1 MPNNSDNSSNDDLSK
16 NQNDDL
22 DLDEIRK
29 AARNLVSKSTNMALD
44 FVEGTEW
51 DKKSFKEGTKY
62 QSNLS
67 KITEEK
73 EKDKKTQIL
82 RKIYD
87 EVYVDRKPPLPPKK
101 IKERSPLKDTRV
113 FKPVYEEDTRV
124 FKPVYEEDTR
134 VFKPVYEEDTRV
146 FKPVYEEDTRVFK
159 PVYEYETT
167 DDESD
172 GEEMPKTTKNNT
184 VIIPKPRAKPD
195 TQTYMREF
203 KLEKDLPS
211 RSVELDDYSI
221 NTGDSTNLEEYSTAD
236 FINHHQQREITKT
249 KSAAPRP
256 RETTLAP
263 NPFPTSKNNLTT
275 VCPPKTEKPKY
286 RRRILH
292 QHQLLT
298 GVEDHPAI
306 QRISAPEEL
315 GTLQEV
321 QNRQEPTPEIFLMT
335 GKKETRKEAD
345 SVPLTTYQRPMGK
358 LHAKGR
364 DSAMVDVKFFT
375 EQRDPRAN
383 ERTDPMDSR
392 DTYGQDCLY
401 PMPQNMPHNLTPLE
415 KQNYSKMQNT
425 FKARDKSLPDAKFWT
440 ELAKGNLPAQNRGSF
455 EVEPPKE
462 KNGGYSSL
470 PIAPIGL
477 GCSDA
482 YRVGITDSEA
492 EMNKVFFSKVAS
504 KPQFFQKKVAT
515 DPNFRNE
522 GREKP
527 KPYIP
532 KTPNRNILLDEG
544 RVINAKE
551 NMDFFR
557 KVSKDP
563 EFFKKKDE
571 TEKIDIPRSYFNQP
585 PLGVDAEMPGRQHSK
600 EKENLDFFLHVSR
613 NATAFYSEPGNPY
626 DEEPVYPST
635 SQNYQPSRGFIPDD
649 PTNYVD
655 EETAGN
661 NLKFFRNLA
670 KDGDYSQVENKK
682 ASRKNGK
689 KKRKQISFVENG
701 NDNGNGNFQ
710 ISKDKADENLKFFR
724 EMSQS
729 AKQGYP
735 RYE

>member
-1 MPNNSDNSSNDDLSK
+1 M
-16 NQNDDL
+16 
-22 DLDEIRK
+22 
-29 AARNLVSKSTNMALD
+29 
-44 FVEGTEW
+44 
-51 DKKSFKEGTKY
+51 
-62 QSNLS
+62 
-67 KITEEK
+67 
-73 EKDKKTQIL
+73 
-82 RKIYD
+82 
-87 EVYVDRKPPLPPKK
+87 
-101 IKERSPLKDTRV
+101 
-113 FKPVYEEDTRV
+113 
-124 FKPVYEEDTR
+124 
-134 VFKPVYEEDTRV
+134 
-146 FKPVYEEDTRVFK
+146 
-159 PVYEYETT
+159 
-167 DDESD
+167 
-172 GEEMPKTTKNNT
+172 
-184 VIIPKPRAKPD
+184 
-195 TQTYMREF
+195 
-203 KLEKDLPS
+203 
-211 RSVELDDYSI
+211 
-221 NTGDSTNLEEYSTAD
+221 
-236 FINHHQQREITKT
+236 
-249 KSAAPRP
+249 
-256 RETTLAP
+256 
-263 NPFPTSKNNLTT
+263 
-275 VCPPKTEKPKY
+275 
-286 RRRILH
+286 
-292 QHQLLT
+292 
-298 GVEDHPAI
+298 
-306 QRISAPEEL
+306 
-315 GTLQEV
+315 
-321 QNRQEPTPEIFLMT
+321 
-335 GKKETRKEAD
+335 
-345 SVPLTTYQRPMGK
+345 PLTTYQRPMGK

-364 DSAMVDVKFFT
+364 NSAMVDVKFFT

-383 ERTDPMDSR
+383 ERTDPMESR

-415 KQNYSKMQNT
+415 KQNYSKMQCT
-425 FKARDKSLPDAKFWT
+425 FKARDKSLPNAKFWT
-440 ELAKGNLPAQNRGSF
+440 ELAKGNLPAQDRGSF

-482 YRVGITDSEA
+482 YRVGITNSEA
-492 EMNKVFFSKVAS
+492 ELNKVFFSKVAS
-504 KPQFFQKKVAT
+504 KPQFFQKSEQKHQESNAYPLDDIPSPDIHKSTAQENLDFFRKVAT

-532 KTPNRNILLDEG
+532 KTPKRNILLDEG

-571 TEKIDIPRSYFNQP
+571 SEKIDIPRSYFNQP

-670 KDGDYSQVENKK
+670 KDRDYSQVENKK

>member
-1 MPNNSDNSSNDDLSK
+1 
-16 NQNDDL
+16 
-22 DLDEIRK
+22 
-29 AARNLVSKSTNMALD
+29 
-44 FVEGTEW
+44 
-51 DKKSFKEGTKY
+51 
-62 QSNLS
+62 
-67 KITEEK
+67 
-73 EKDKKTQIL
+73 
-82 RKIYD
+82 
-87 EVYVDRKPPLPPKK
+87 
-101 IKERSPLKDTRV
+101 
-113 FKPVYEEDTRV
+113 
-124 FKPVYEEDTR
+124 
-134 VFKPVYEEDTRV
+134 
-146 FKPVYEEDTRVFK
+146 
-159 PVYEYETT
+159 
-167 DDESD
+167 
-172 GEEMPKTTKNNT
+172 
-184 VIIPKPRAKPD
+184 
-195 TQTYMREF
+195 
-203 KLEKDLPS
+203 
-211 RSVELDDYSI
+211 
-221 NTGDSTNLEEYSTAD
+221 
-236 FINHHQQREITKT
+236 
-249 KSAAPRP
+249 
-256 RETTLAP
+256 
-263 NPFPTSKNNLTT
+263 
-275 VCPPKTEKPKY
+275 
-286 RRRILH
+286 
-292 QHQLLT
+292 
-298 GVEDHPAI
+298 
-306 QRISAPEEL
+306 
-315 GTLQEV
+315 
-321 QNRQEPTPEIFLMT
+321 MT

-345 SVPLTTYQRPMGK
+345 SVPLTTYHRPMGK

-364 DSAMVDVKFFT
+364 DSGMVDVKFFT

-383 ERTDPMDSR
+383 KRTDPMDSR

-504 KPQFFQKKVAT
+504 KPQFFQKSEQKHHESNAYPLDDIPSPDIHKSTAKENLDFFRNVAT

-527 KPYIP
+527 KPYVP

-544 RVINAKE
+544 HVINAKE

-563 EFFKKKDE
+563 EFFKKKDDS
-571 TEKIDIPRSYFNQP
+571 EKIDIPRSYFNQP
-585 PLGVDAEMPGRQHSK
+585 PLGVDEEMPGRQHSK

-710 ISKDKADENLKFFR
+710 ISKEKADENLKFFR

-729 AKQGYP
+729 AKHGYP